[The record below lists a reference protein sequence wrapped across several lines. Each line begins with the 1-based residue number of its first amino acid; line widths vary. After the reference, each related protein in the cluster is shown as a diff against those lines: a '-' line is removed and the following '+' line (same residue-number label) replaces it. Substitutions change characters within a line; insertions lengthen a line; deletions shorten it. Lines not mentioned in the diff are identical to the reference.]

1 MQESTLKHVPR
12 FLDFAIDDKGG
23 PKRIFVDAQL
33 NVFQPLKSISNV
45 FYNTS

>member
-12 FLDFAIDDKGG
+12 LLDFAIDDKTG
-23 PKRIFVDAQL
+23 PERIFDDTQSSVL
-33 NVFQPLKSISNV
+33 QPLNSISNV